1 MLRILLSLTLL
12 STMVHAKDIELNEKN
27 CVVFNQAVSDGYVS
41 KKTVEIIEKSF
52 SEKELYLVMDT
63 PGGSVTAGLQFI
75 DIIKALNIKIHTVTI
90 FAASMGYQI
99 VQELG
104 ARYITPSGTLMS
116 HRGSVSGISGQV
128 PGELNSRLTHIQA
141 LLSKMSDTASK
152 RSGMSKADYDAAIIN
167 ELWLFGDNAVKAG
180 HADEV
185 ANVTCSKK
193 LFKQT
198 HSESI
203 ASIFGNATVTYSKCP
218 LISAPLSIRFERN
231 VKPENMSKIKKQLGS
246 TSRKMNLTF

>member
-1 MLRILLSLTLL
+1 
-12 STMVHAKDIELNEKN
+12 
-27 CVVFNQAVSDGYVS
+27 
-41 KKTVEIIEKSF
+41 
-52 SEKELYLVMDT
+52 
-63 PGGSVTAGLQFI
+63 
-75 DIIKALNIKIHTVTI
+75 
-90 FAASMGYQI
+90 
-99 VQELG
+99 
-104 ARYITPSGTLMS
+104 
-116 HRGSVSGISGQV
+116 
-128 PGELNSRLTHIQA
+128 
-141 LLSKMSDTASK
+141 
-152 RSGMSKADYDAAIIN
+152 MSKADYDAAIIN

>member
-1 MLRILLSLTLL
+1 MLKLLLSLTLL
-12 STMVHAKDIELNEKN
+12 STIAHAKNIELNEKN
-27 CVVFNQAVSDGYVS
+27 CVVFNKAVSDGYIA
-41 KKTVEIIEKSF
+41 KKTVEIIQKSF
-52 SEKELYLVMDT
+52 TENELYLVMDT

-75 DIIKALNIKIHTVTI
+75 DIIKALNIKIHTVTV

-104 ARYITPSGTLMS
+104 TRYITPSGTLMS

-141 LLSKMSDTASK
+141 LLSRMSSASSK
-152 RSGMSKADYDAAIIN
+152 RSGMTKSAYDAAIIN

-193 LFKQT
+193 LFRQT
-198 HSESI
+198 YSESI
-203 ASIFGNATVTYSKCP
+203 TSIFGNATVKYSKCP
-218 LISAPLSIRFERN
+218 LISAPLSIDFEKN
-231 VKPENMSKIKKQLGS
+231 VKRENMSKIKKQLES
-246 TSRKMNLTF
+246 MSRKMNLTF